1 MLLLIYLNV
10 EHWVLLCYS
19 SDLSH
24 DNFLGQRA
32 SGLLLIG
39 IRILDLNSKSLTRG
53 NIRNGLSVMQK
64 LFVLL
69 VIVLS
74 DQPVNYAPLIL
85 YNRGLRSPFFMPV
98 RVSVSVYIESN
109 GSILKD
115 RLLVKQIL
123 NIYLPRDTHILIIED
138 AFCIQVNASLRC
150 R

>member
-1 MLLLIYLNV
+1 M
-10 EHWVLLCYS
+10 
-19 SDLSH
+19 
-24 DNFLGQRA
+24 
-32 SGLLLIG
+32 
-39 IRILDLNSKSLTRG
+39 
-53 NIRNGLSVMQK
+53 
-64 LFVLL
+64 
-69 VIVLS
+69 
-74 DQPVNYAPLIL
+74 NYAPLIL
-85 YNRGLRSPFFMPV
+85 DYWSLRPPFFMPV